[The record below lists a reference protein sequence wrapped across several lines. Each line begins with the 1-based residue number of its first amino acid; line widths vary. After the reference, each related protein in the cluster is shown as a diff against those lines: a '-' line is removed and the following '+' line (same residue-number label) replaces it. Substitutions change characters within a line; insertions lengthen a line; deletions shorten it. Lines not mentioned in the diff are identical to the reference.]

1 MDLST
6 IQKKLD
12 DGCYRDENDFA
23 SDVRIMIQNCFTFNG
38 MNHPIAPMCTQFQAV
53 FEERFSKILAAKEK
67 SKITI
72 FHKIDMKEKEIR
84 TQIQCQELILSDLNM
99 KLESLEEQRKEEAQK
114 LQGKIEVPVKKVK
127 KIKNAPKK
135 AVEDQKK
142 AKREE
147 SVEQQEQS
155 TEKINSESE
164 EDDSAPSMTYDEL
177 RKLSQE
183 INSLQT
189 ESLMEVLNVIKKYEK
204 DLSLDENGE
213 VEIDFDTLKPITV
226 RALEQLLI
234 DQKKQK
240 PSGKSFSNPSTK

>member
-12 DGCYRDENDFA
+12 DGCYKDEDDFA
-23 SDVRIMIQNCFTFNG
+23 SDVRIMIQNCFIFNG
-38 MNHPIAPMCTQFQAV
+38 MNHPIALLCTQFQTV
-53 FEERFSKILAAKEK
+53 FEERFSKILGAKEK

-99 KLESLEEQRKEEAQK
+99 KLESVEEQRKEEVLK
-114 LQGKIEVPVKKVK
+114 LQEKVEAPVKKVK

-135 AVEDQKK
+135 TVDDQKK
-142 AKREE
+142 DKAKCEK
-147 SVEQQEQS
+147 SVEQEQP

-183 INSLQT
+183 INNLQT
-189 ESLMEVLNVIKKYEK
+189 ESLLEVLNIIKKYEK
-204 DLSLDENGE
+204 DLSLDETGE
-213 VEIDFDTLKPITV
+213 VEIDFDKLKPITV
-226 RALEQLLI
+226 RSLEQFLI
-234 DQKKQK
+234 EQRKQHQ
-240 PSGKSFSNPSTK
+240 GKSF